1 MVTPPRLAR
10 RGRFWV
16 SALVLALCLWSSGA
30 PSVLYP
36 SYAALWQLT
45 PVVITTI
52 FGTYPVALLLALLL
66 VGGLSDVIGR
76 RRTMLAGVAL
86 IALSAIAFSLASD
99 VTLLY
104 VGRALQG
111 FGAALSIGAA
121 SAALVESSS
130 SSNPRFASSMTTVST
145 ATGLT
150 LSLLLSG
157 ALAQYA
163 PLPLELSYWVL
174 ALVSVV
180 TVVLILA
187 LPDDRPHTVARWR
200 PSAMTVPAGLRRVF
214 AASALSVS
222 VAYGV
227 GALFLSLGAQMA
239 RELTGTTDLLVVGS
253 LLGVSSVVIG
263 AAALLFQKLP
273 AHTSIIAGAAI
284 SIVGLGVMELT
295 AATGSFAAFLLWC
308 VVGGTGYSLAFGGGL
323 GLVNRS
329 APPAHRGGV
338 LSSVYLLSYLAQAV
352 VAVVAGALATALGLS
367 AAIDVV
373 VPGVIVLC
381 LASGVL
387 AAADLRLRR
396 SALAAEAQV

>member
-1 MVTPPRLAR
+1 MTTPPRLAR

-16 SALVLALCLWSSGA
+16 AALVLALCLWSSGA

-86 IALSAIAFSLASD
+86 IALSALAFSLASD

-121 SAALVESSS
+121 SAALVESSAS
-130 SSNPRFASSMTTVST
+130 PNPRFASSMTTAST
-145 ATGLT
+145 AAGLT

-157 ALAQYA
+157 GLAQYA

-174 ALVSVV
+174 ALVSIA
-180 TVVLILA
+180 TVLLILA
-187 LPDDRPHTVARWR
+187 LPDDRPQAAPRWR
-200 PSAMTVPAGLRRVF
+200 PSALTVPAGLRRAF

-239 RELTGTTDLLVVGS
+239 RELTGTTNLLVVGS
-253 LLGVSSVVIG
+253 VLGVSSVVIG
-263 AAALLFQKLP
+263 VAALAFQKLP
-273 AHTSIIAGAAI
+273 AHVSIIAGAAV

-295 AATGSFAAFLLWC
+295 AASGSFTVFLLWC
-308 VVGGTGYSLAFGGGL
+308 IVGGTGYSLAFGGGL
-323 GLVNRS
+323 GLVNRA
-329 APPAHRGGV
+329 APAAHRGGV
-338 LSSVYLLSYLAQAV
+338 LSSVYLISYLAQAI
-352 VAVVAGALATALGLS
+352 VAVIAGALATAFGLN
-367 AAIDVV
+367 AAIDLV

-381 LASGVL
+381 LAAAVL
-387 AAADLRLRR
+387 AVVDLRGR
-396 SALAAEAQV
+396 AAVVAAQA